1 VEEIIMKADAEI
13 RAEVL
18 AVFKGLWKA
27 YQEKD
32 LAGVL
37 SFYVPDPDLL
47 LLGTGVD
54 ERYAGM
60 RAVTRGLR
68 RDFSQSQG
76 VRVKMTKVSVS
87 AAGKVAWVASNLQM
101 RAVTDQG
108 EVILEGRLTAVL
120 ERRRK
125 NWLIAQS
132 HLSVPMAGQEAGQ
145 SFPMP

>member
-1 VEEIIMKADAEI
+1 MKADAEI
-13 RAEVL
+13 RAEVF

-47 LLGTGVD
+47 ILGTGAD

-60 RAVTRGLR
+60 RAVTRGLK

-76 VRVKMTKVSVS
+76 VRIKMTK
-87 AAGKVAWVASNLQM
+87 
-101 RAVTDQG
+101 
-108 EVILEGRLTAVL
+108 
-120 ERRRK
+120 
-125 NWLIAQS
+125 
-132 HLSVPMAGQEAGQ
+132 LSVLFFTYLYLSRCLSPCRHFSLA
-145 SFPMP
+145 PR